1 MLFLLGESYYLES
14 IGMDL
19 VEVRRRFY
27 AEIFALC
34 LLFAEVFLLLY
45 LLL

>member
-1 MLFLLGESYYLES
+1 MLFLLGESYYLETM
-14 IGMDL
+14 GMDL

-27 AEIFALC
+27 AEMFALGFE
-34 LLFAEVFLLLY
+34 LSAFFLLLN